1 MGYGAGMENWD
12 EIRTA
17 FQVARLGTVSGAA
30 DVLGVHHATVIRH
43 IDALEKR
50 LGVKLFQRHARGYTP
65 TESGRDLL
73 SVAQT
78 TEEQFAHLV
87 SRIKGQGETVS
98 GELVVTSISG
108 IADLLT
114 PVMVSFQEKW
124 PDVRVRFLTD
134 MRVFRLDYGEAHVA
148 LRAGSGPEEPDN
160 VVQPLVRMKAG
171 LYASRQ
177 YVERFGRPGSEA
189 DLAGHRFVCTDHEV
203 TRAPFHRWLRATVQ
217 PDQITYAATEAAAL
231 EQAVRD
237 GAGIGFMMAFRAGGN
252 PDLVEILPPRPE
264 WESALRIVTHV
275 DLHRTRKVQAF
286 LTHLK
291 NAAKDWKF
299 CA

>member
-1 MGYGAGMENWD
+1 MENWD

-30 DVLGVHHATVIRH
+30 EVLGVHHATVIRH

-50 LGVKLFQRHARGYTP
+50 LGAKLFQRHARGYTA

-78 TEEQFAHLV
+78 TEEQFAHLI

-108 IADLLT
+108 ISDLLT
-114 PVMVSFQEKW
+114 PVMVGFQDKW

-148 LRAGSGPEEPDN
+148 IRAGSGPEEPDY
-160 VVQPLVRMKAG
+160 VVQPLARMKAG
-171 LYASRQ
+171 LYAARS
-177 YVERFGRPGSEA
+177 YVERFGKPASEA
-189 DLAGHRFVCTDHEV
+189 EFAGHRFVCTDGEV
-203 TRAPFHRWLRATVQ
+203 TRAPFHRWLRATVH
-217 PDQITYAATEAAAL
+217 PDQISYAATEPAAL
-231 EQAVRD
+231 EHAVRT
-237 GAGIGFMMAFRAGGN
+237 GAGIGFMMTLRAADD
-252 PDLVEILPPRPE
+252 PDLVEVLPPRPE
-264 WESALRIVTHV
+264 WDSSLRIVTHV

-291 NAAKDWKF
+291 DSAKDWKF

>member
-1 MGYGAGMENWD
+1 MENWD

-17 FQVARLGTVSGAA
+17 YQVARLGTVSGAA
-30 DVLGVHHATVIRH
+30 EVLGVHHATVIRH

-50 LGVKLFQRHARGYTP
+50 LGVKLFQRHARGYTA

-73 SVAQT
+73 AVAQT
-78 TEEQFAHLV
+78 TEEQFAHLA

-98 GELVVTSISG
+98 GELVVTSIAG

-114 PVMVSFQEKW
+114 PVMVGFQQKW

-148 LRAGSGPEEPDN
+148 IRAGNGAEEPDN
-160 VVQPLVRMKAG
+160 VVQPLVRVKAG
-171 LYASRQ
+171 LYGSRS
-177 YVERFGRPGSEA
+177 YVERHGKPASEA
-189 DLAGHRFVCTDHEV
+189 EFAGHRFVCTDADT
-203 TRAPFHRWLRATVQ
+203 TRAPFHRWLRATV
-217 PDQITYAATEAAAL
+217 PPEQIVYAATEPAAL
-231 EQAVRD
+231 EEAVRQ
-237 GAGIGFMMAFRAGGN
+237 GAGLGFIMTLRAADD

-286 LTHLK
+286 LAHLK
-291 NAAKDWKF
+291 EAAKSWKF
-299 CA
+299 CT

>member
-1 MGYGAGMENWD
+1 MENWD

-30 DVLGVHHATVIRH
+30 EVLGVHHATVIRH

-50 LGVKLFQRHARGYTP
+50 LGVKLFQRHARGYTA

-73 SVAQT
+73 AVAQT

-98 GELVVTSISG
+98 GELVVTSIAG
-108 IADLLT
+108 IADILT
-114 PVMVSFQEKW
+114 PVMVGFQEKF
-124 PDVRVRFLTD
+124 PEVQVRFLTD

-148 LRAGSGPEEPDN
+148 IRAGNGPEEPDN
-160 VVQPLVRMKAG
+160 VVQPLARMKAG
-171 LYASRQ
+171 LYASAG
-177 YVERFGRPGSEA
+177 YVERYGKPASEA
-189 DLAGHRFVCTDHEV
+189 EFGGHRFVCTDAEV

-217 PDQITYAATEAAAL
+217 PDQITYAATEMAAL
-231 EQAVRD
+231 EQAVRQ
-237 GAGIGFMMAFRAGGN
+237 GAGIGFMMKIRAEGDPN
-252 PDLVEILPPRPE
+252 LVEILPPRPE
-264 WESALRIVTHV
+264 WDSALRIVTHV

-291 NAAKDWKF
+291 DAAKEWKF
-299 CA
+299 CV

>member
-1 MGYGAGMENWD
+1 MENWD

-17 FQVARLGTVSGAA
+17 YQVARLGTVSGAA
-30 DVLGVHHATVIRH
+30 EVLGVHHATVIRH

-73 SVAQT
+73 AVAQT
-78 TEEQFAHLV
+78 TEEQFAHLA

-98 GELVVTSISG
+98 GELVVTSIAG

-114 PVMVSFQEKW
+114 PVMVSFQDKW
-124 PDVRVRFLTD
+124 PEVRVRFLTD
-134 MRVFRLDYGEAHVA
+134 MRLFRLDYGEAHVA
-148 LRAGSGPEEPDN
+148 IRAGNGPEEPDN
-160 VVQPLVRMKAG
+160 VVQPLTRMQAG
-171 LYASRQ
+171 LYGSRA
-177 YVERFGRPGSEA
+177 YVERHGKPASEA
-189 DLAGHRFVCTDHEV
+189 EFAGHRFVCTDAEA
-203 TRAPFHRWLRATVQ
+203 TRAPFHRWLRATV
-217 PDQITYAATEAAAL
+217 PPEQIVYAATEAAAL
-231 EQAVRD
+231 EEAVRQ
-237 GAGIGFMMAFRAGGN
+237 GAGLGFIMTLRAAED

-291 NAAKDWKF
+291 EAAKDWKF
-299 CA
+299 CT